1 MSADFSRYI
10 DLTVYDSEP
19 TALYR
24 ASVDSARLLLPEF
37 VLRQGTVEDVLF
49 QAFSYTSTIIANSV
63 NRLPSRLMEGLVS
76 MAGYERSA
84 GSKSTAILAVT
95 LYGYD
100 GMTIP
105 AGTQFRYR
113 YILPGT
119 STYEDYV
126 FEAIGDTAIAST
138 TSPTSPSANISVK
151 CTFAGQIPAL
161 TAGDILLPLSI
172 DTDINSVTVT
182 SFINGVNPMGDG
194 EYLDAAL
201 TYLES
206 LTQTFSTAKQLQSAI
221 LTSFINVQRCKV
233 YDVTNSLSSTSTS
246 ATAVPGYIAIY
257 VYGNGAA
264 LTNSELSEIQ
274 TWAADRCIAG
284 ITITVSNF
292 ILSSP
297 TVAVNAVLN
306 AKYTASDV
314 VDEIKILIAAY
325 YSVGSW
331 PQSEL
336 SVSSPQIR
344 TNGIASIISEMPE
357 VLYVNSVTLTPPAA
371 VSITAIQTGKSL
383 ADTSVTGY
391 VRFTASNS
399 FVAGQEVDITTNIDP
414 ITITA
419 VAPNTNLGGTT
430 TAGTLRFATTT
441 NSLTVGDIVTIDCG
455 GTGFDFTRAVVTNA
469 SSSYFTISSTATGS
483 STSGTAYYDFTN
495 STIIAANATHFVIA
509 NPCIATTTSK
519 TGSAY
524 LHFDGT
530 GSTSTTSLVFKNRGF
545 LPNISSSGVSV
556 TYSLEAI

>member
-1 MSADFSRYI
+1 MSADFSQYI
-10 DLTVYDSEP
+10 DLTIYDSEP

-24 ASVDSARLLLPEF
+24 ASVDSARLVLPEF
-37 VLRQGTVEDVLF
+37 VLRQGTVEDALF
-49 QAFSYTSTIIANSV
+49 QAFSYTSAIIANSV

-76 MAGYERSA
+76 MAGYERSM
-84 GSKSTAILAVT
+84 GSRSTAVLAVA

-100 GMTIP
+100 GATIP
-105 AGTQFRYR
+105 VGTQFRYR

-119 STYEDYV
+119 SSYEDYV
-126 FEAIGDTAIAST
+126 FEAIEDTVIAST
-138 TSPTSPSANISVK
+138 TSPTIPTGAISVE
-151 CTFAGQIPAL
+151 CTQAGQIPAL
-161 TAGDILLPLSI
+161 NAGDILLPLSI
-172 DTDINSVTVT
+172 DTDINSVTVS
-182 SFINGVNPMGDG
+182 SFVNGLSPMGDG
-194 EYLDAAL
+194 EYLDAAS

-257 VYGNGAA
+257 AYGNGAA
-264 LTNSELSEIQ
+264 LTDPELSEIQ
-274 TWAADRCIAG
+274 SWAADRCIAG
-284 ITITVSNF
+284 LTITVSNF

-297 TVAVNAVLN
+297 TVDVNAVIN

-314 VDEIKILIAAY
+314 VDEIKTLIAAY

-336 SVSSPQIR
+336 SVASPQIR

-371 VSITAIQTGKSL
+371 VSVTVIQTGKSL
-383 ADTSVTGY
+383 ANTTVTGY

-399 FVAGQEVDITTNIDP
+399 FIAGQEVDITTNIDP

-419 VAPNTNLGGTT
+419 VNDGAALDGTAT
-430 TAGTLRFATTT
+430 PGTIRFTAS
-441 NSLTVGDIVTIDCG
+441 NSLTPGDIVTITTSSG
-455 GTGFDFTRAVVTNA
+455 AFNFTRAVVAARDTN
-469 SSSYFTISSTATGS
+469 YFTISSAVTGAD
-483 STSGTAYYDFTN
+483 TTGTAYYDFTN